1 MAINYK
7 YQLEK
12 GKNKFLCPNCNKKTF
27 VRFIDTRDESYLPFE
42 FGVCDR
48 EMKCTYN
55 VNPYKT
61 GYAEAQAQT
70 ENYQYKHTF
79 KPKPQ
84 QENKPINFDFDTFKK
99 TLKDYDSNTFIQNL
113 ISNVDYPFSVSEI
126 TEMIKLYGLGTIS
139 KGYYKGA
146 VTFPFIDKN
155 NNVRAIQVKQF
166 DKSNHT
172 TKTNFLHS
180 IIEKHYSKRKMSLP
194 TWLKAYTEQDRK
206 VSCLFGE
213 HLLNQYPENP
223 IALVEAP
230 KTAIYGTLY
239 FGFPKDSNSLLWI
252 GIYNKSSFTKD
263 RLKALQG
270 RKIIVF
276 PDLSKNGSTFNEWQT
291 KANEMQKEFSNTKF
305 IFSDLLER
313 LAPEN
318 DKQNGNDIADYLI
331 KHDWRDYRQP
341 NNKNIENEHKERNK
355 PTETR
360 LLKEIRNV
368 ESRIVGIKTRIREME
383 NTFIEACKRC
393 RIEWYA
399 PTGYYDK
406 RKPTLSDFKYWNE

>member
-12 GKNKFLCPNCNKKTF
+12 GNKKFLCPNCNKKTF
-27 VRFIDTRDESYLPFE
+27 VRFIDTRDKSYLPFE

-48 EMKCTYN
+48 EIKCSYN

-61 GYAEAQAQT
+61 GYAEAQA

-113 ISNVDYPFSVSEI
+113 ISNVDYPFSVSDVTEI
-126 TEMIKLYGLGTIS
+126 IKLYGLGTIS
-139 KGYYKGA
+139 KGHYKGA

-180 IIEKHYSKRKMSLP
+180 IIEKHYSKRKISLP

-368 ESRIVGIKTRIREME
+368 ESRIIAIKTRIREME

-399 PTGYYDK
+399 PKGYYEN
-406 RKPTLSDFKYWNE
+406 RKATLSDFKYWNE